1 MPVGIYISVP
11 FCRSKCS
18 YCNFASGVFSR
29 DRMDR
34 YVEVLCGEIEASPSR
49 ALALEADF
57 DPVVDS
63 IYFGGGTP
71 TILSPQQLSRIF
83 AKLREQFEIL
93 PGAEVTVECAPG
105 SLSQEMLNTLVKAGV
120 NRVSLGVQSFVDQE
134 ARSVARLHDHRT
146 TEEDIARL
154 RGAGIGN
161 INLDLIAGL
170 PHQMTASWEES
181 LDALLALE
189 PPHASIYM
197 LEVDEDSRLG
207 QELIAGG
214 ARYHAHHVPD
224 DDLIAELY
232 LRACERLNAAGIK
245 QYEISNF
252 AKSGMESRHNLKYWQ
267 RQPYLG
273 FGLDAHSMLL
283 TRAGEHGQNE
293 FEAVRFANVDELQ
306 KYLDGESK
314 QPPEFIDKEQAIE
327 EESFLGLRR
336 NVGIDLQEIQTKHG
350 VTLPE
355 LFLQNAEE
363 LVQLGLLQQS
373 GSRLALTEQGRLL
386 SNEVF
391 SRFIS
396 SVLTA

>member
-29 DRMDR
+29 ERMDR
-34 YVEVLCGEIEASPSR
+34 YIEVVSGEIEASPIR
-49 ALALEADF
+49 AQALGAGF

-71 TILSPQQLSRIF
+71 TILSPEQLSRIF
-83 AKLREQFEIL
+83 AKLREHFEIL
-93 PGAEVTVECAPG
+93 PEAEITVECAPG
-105 SLSQEMLNTLVKAGV
+105 SLGDGMLNTLVKAGV
-120 NRVSLGVQSFVDQE
+120 NRVSLGVQSFVDRE
-134 ARSVARLHDHRT
+134 ARSVARLHDRKT
-146 TEEDIARL
+146 TEEDVARL
-154 RGAGIGN
+154 REAGIEN

-170 PHQMTASWEES
+170 PHQTAESWNES

-189 PPHASIYM
+189 PPHASVYM

-214 ARYHAHHVPD
+214 ARYHAHHVPNE
-224 DDLIAELY
+224 DLVAELY
-232 LRACERLNAAGIK
+232 LRACERLNASGLK

-252 AKSGMESRHNLKYWQ
+252 ATPGMESRHNLKYWQ

-283 TRAGEHGQNE
+283 TRAGEQFQKD

-306 KYLDGESK
+306 KYLEGEAT
-314 QPPEFIDKEQAIE
+314 QLPELVHKEQAIE
-327 EESFLGLRR
+327 EEFFLGLRR
-336 NVGIDLQEIQTKHG
+336 NIGIDLQDIQTKHG
-350 VTLPE
+350 VTLPAS
-355 LFLQNAEE
+355 FLQNVEE
-363 LVQLGLLQQS
+363 LVQLGLLQRC
-373 GSRLALTEQGRLL
+373 GSRLALTERGRLL

-396 SVLTA
+396 SVVTA